1 MITDP
6 HHSPLQELAE
16 RMRPALQ
23 DQLRSIVDHAIGPG
37 MDELHTMLA
46 YQMGWV
52 GEGAGPQAQGKQ
64 IRPLLVL
71 LAAQAG
77 GGNWKDALPAAGAVE
92 LLHNFSLIHDDIQDD
107 SPTRRGRPSV
117 WKKWGRAQ
125 AINTGDAMYTL
136 AYRSLHQ
143 LNNTFSP
150 QIVLRAYHIFNQTCF
165 RLTEGQHLDLNF
177 EDREEITLDEYW
189 AMVQRK
195 TAALL
200 GAGLEI
206 GALCAGVSESRRH
219 AFREFG
225 RHLGLAF
232 QALDDILGIWGE
244 KEVMGKSNQS
254 DLLTGKKTLPILY
267 GIAQKGDFYTEW
279 RGGEITPR
287 TVSRLAK
294 LLEKE
299 GARCFASEKAAS
311 LTETALKNLEQAQPG
326 GKAGVAIR
334 DLATQLLQRKG

>member
-1 MITDP
+1 MMMDP
-6 HHSPLQELAE
+6 HNSAFEALAE
-16 RMRPALQ
+16 DMRPALQ
-23 DQLRSIVDHAIGPG
+23 DQLQTIVDHAAGPDMG
-37 MDELHTMLA
+37 ELHTMLS

-64 IRPLLVL
+64 IRPLLL
-71 LAAQAG
+71 LLTAQAG
-77 GGNWKDALPAAGAVE
+77 GGSWKDALPAAGAVE

-143 LNNTFSP
+143 LHNTCAP
-150 QIVLRAYHIFNQTCF
+150 QTALQAYHIFNRTCF
-165 RLTEGQHLDLNF
+165 RLTEGQHLDLKF
-177 EDREEITLDEYW
+177 EARGEITLDKYW
-189 AMVQRK
+189 TMVERK
-195 TAALL
+195 TSALL
-200 GAGLEI
+200 EGAMEI
-206 GALCAGVSESRRH
+206 GALCAAVSEKERH

-225 RHLGLAF
+225 LNLGLAF

-267 GIAQKGDFYTEW
+267 GLAQKGDFYTAW
-279 RGGEITPR
+279 TSGEITPR
-287 TVSRLAK
+287 DVSRLAR

-299 GARCFASEKAAS
+299 GARRFASEKAAR
-311 LTETALKNLEQAQPG
+311 LTETALENLEKAQP
-326 GKAGVAIR
+326 AGDAGAAIH

>member
-1 MITDP
+1 MTETP
-6 HHSPLQELAE
+6 SSPLQQLTK

-23 DQLRSIVDHAIGPG
+23 NQLQSIVDLAEGPD
-37 MDELHTMLA
+37 MDELHTMLS

-64 IRPLLVL
+64 IRPVL
-71 LAAQAG
+71 LLLTTQAG
-77 GGNWKDALPAAGAVE
+77 GGSWKDALPAAGAVE

-143 LNNTFSP
+143 LQNTYSP
-150 QIVLRAYHIFNQTCF
+150 QINLQAYHIFNQTCF
-165 RLTEGQHLDLNF
+165 RLTEGQHLDLKF
-177 EDREEITLDEYW
+177 EEQEEMPLDNYW
-189 AMVQRK
+189 SMVERK

-200 GAGLEI
+200 EGAMEI
-206 GALCAGVSESRRH
+206 GALCAGVGNTRQQ
-219 AFREFG
+219 AFRAFG
-225 RHLGLAF
+225 LNLGLAF

-254 DLLTGKKTLPILY
+254 DLVTGKKTLPILY
-267 GIAQKGDFYTEW
+267 GIAQKGDFYTAW
-279 RGGEITPR
+279 RSGKVTPR
-287 TVSRLAK
+287 DVPGLAR

-299 GARCFASEKAAS
+299 GARRFASEKAAR
-311 LTETALKNLEQAQPG
+311 LTEIALENLDKAQP
-326 GKAGVAIR
+326 AGEAGAAIR
-334 DLATQLLQRKG
+334 DLAMQLLQRKG